1 MKILLNNNDLN
12 EALNKVS
19 NLGFVPTMGSLH
31 KGHISL
37 IKKSQKESNKT
48 IVSIFVN
55 PTQFNNRNDY
65 KNYPRNFKKDLSIL
79 RRMKIDFLYLPN
91 VKDIYTFKR
100 KSKIKLYKKD
110 RILCAKYRK
119 GHFEGVIDV
128 MDRLTNII
136 KPKNIFMGEKDF
148 QQLYLVKKFIQN
160 KYVSKIILCKTIRD
174 KNKLALSSRNLLLN
188 KKQLKRAG
196 KLSQKIIS
204 LKKKLSNIK
213 NIQKYL
219 MNKKKEFNKLFNI
232 NIEYLELR
240 KNINLNKTNKIK
252 NAKIFIAYYI
262 GKVRLID
269 NF

>member
-1 MKILLNNNDLN
+1 
-12 EALNKVS
+12 
-19 NLGFVPTMGSLH
+19 
-31 KGHISL
+31 
-37 IKKSQKESNKT
+37 
-48 IVSIFVN
+48 
-55 PTQFNNRNDY
+55 
-65 KNYPRNFKKDLSIL
+65 
-79 RRMKIDFLYLPN
+79 
-91 VKDIYTFKR
+91 
-100 KSKIKLYKKD
+100 
-110 RILCAKYRK
+110 
-119 GHFEGVIDV
+119 
-128 MDRLTNII
+128 
-136 KPKNIFMGEKDF
+136 
-148 QQLYLVKKFIQN
+148 LVKKFIQN

-188 KKQLKRAG
+188 KNQLKRAG

>member
-1 MKILLNNNDLN
+1 MNNSSKNTN
-12 EALNKVS
+12 VT
-19 NLGFVPTMGSLH
+19 NL
-31 KGHISL
+31 
-37 IKKSQKESNKT
+37 KSQIFDWKVIQTEMKNKIGIEVYESWLK
-48 IVSIFVN
+48 
-55 PTQFNNRNDY
+55 
-65 KNYPRNFKKDLSIL
+65 
-79 RRMKIDFLYLPN
+79 KIDFLEEFNNYILLSVPTRFIRDWITSRYLDQILQ
-91 VKDIYTFKR
+91 V
-100 KSKIKLYKKD
+100 IKLYKKD

-128 MDRLTNII
+128 MDRLINII
-136 KPKNIFMGEKDF
+136 KPKNIYMGEKDF

-188 KKQLKRAG
+188 KNQLKRAG